1 MSKKV
6 RKYYF
11 IGSFNKS
18 VLEVLRIYSKS
29 DDMTMQVIF
38 FISFNL
44 IWDRL
49 TNKQT
54 GPGNKTELVRA
65 EKKITVLNG
74 YMVRVFVQQKL
85 TT

>member
-11 IGSFNKS
+11 IGYISFNKS

-44 IWDRL
+44 I
-49 TNKQT
+49 
-54 GPGNKTELVRA
+54 
-65 EKKITVLNG
+65 
-74 YMVRVFVQQKL
+74 
-85 TT
+85 